1 MNIEIIDNKM
11 FSEVWVDGNL
21 YRKIHRRLYKNYL
34 REILRTSSKK
44 ELSDLFLRIDVKI
57 GRGIVYKLLALRG
70 YMKSELKS
78 KLTRYKIAPAAIDEI
93 LSECEKLGY
102 VDDKREGKLFIARE
116 KRRGMG
122 PQMIAYKLQQKAP
135 ELKVMAREG
144 ISDAEQLEAI
154 KQWIEKK
161 TRRGDLNDIKV
172 KQRLYRFLAGKG
184 FDDHLI
190 RQELFT
196 T

>member
-11 FSEVWVDGNL
+11 FSEVWVDGEL
-21 YRKIHRRLYKNYL
+21 YREIHRRLYKNHL

-57 GRGIVYKLLALRG
+57 GQGIVYKLLSLRG
-70 YMKSELKS
+70 YMKSELKG
-78 KLTRYKIAPAAIDEI
+78 KLTRYRIAPAAIDAI

-135 ELKVMAREG
+135 ELKAMVREG
-144 ISDAEQLEAI
+144 ISDAEQTEMI

-161 TRRGDLNDIKV
+161 TEHGDFNDIKV
-172 KQRLYRFLAGKG
+172 KQRLYRFLIGKG